1 MEHILSVKDISKT
14 IGKKKLIC
22 STSFELHGGHV
33 YGFTGENGSGK
44 TMLFRILS
52 GLVKPTTGTV
62 HMDGIDIHTRGFLPS
77 IGLIIE
83 YSSLWPDLTGFENL
97 LFLSELNKRATE
109 KDIIAVM
116 KRVGLNP
123 DNQLPIRKYSL
134 GMRQRLN
141 LAQAIMERPDFLFL
155 DEPTNS
161 IDQDGVVLV
170 RKIICEESK
179 RGAVVL
185 LTSHISQD
193 ICELC
198 DAIFQVNNGACS
210 LMAGGST

>member
-109 KDIIAVM
+109 K
-116 KRVGLNP
+116 
-123 DNQLPIRKYSL
+123 
-134 GMRQRLN
+134 
-141 LAQAIMERPDFLFL
+141 
-155 DEPTNS
+155 
-161 IDQDGVVLV
+161 
-170 RKIICEESK
+170 
-179 RGAVVL
+179 
-185 LTSHISQD
+185 IS
-193 ICELC
+193 
-198 DAIFQVNNGACS
+198 S
-210 LMAGGST
+210 P

>member
-1 MEHILSVKDISKT
+1 MA
-14 IGKKKLIC
+14 G
-22 STSFELHGGHV
+22 
-33 YGFTGENGSGK
+33 
-44 TMLFRILS
+44 
-52 GLVKPTTGTV
+52 
-62 HMDGIDIHTRGFLPS
+62 
-77 IGLIIE
+77 
-83 YSSLWPDLTGFENL
+83 LTGFENL

-198 DAIFQVNNGACS
+198 DAIFQVNSGACS

>member
-1 MEHILSVKDISKT
+1 
-14 IGKKKLIC
+14 
-22 STSFELHGGHV
+22 
-33 YGFTGENGSGK
+33 
-44 TMLFRILS
+44 
-52 GLVKPTTGTV
+52 
-62 HMDGIDIHTRGFLPS
+62 
-77 IGLIIE
+77 
-83 YSSLWPDLTGFENL
+83 
-97 LFLSELNKRATE
+97 
-109 KDIIAVM
+109 M

-198 DAIFQVNNGACS
+198 DAIFQVNSGACS

>member
-1 MEHILSVKDISKT
+1 M
-14 IGKKKLIC
+14 
-22 STSFELHGGHV
+22 
-33 YGFTGENGSGK
+33 
-44 TMLFRILS
+44 
-52 GLVKPTTGTV
+52 KPTTGTV

-155 DEPTNS
+155 DEPTN
-161 IDQDGVVLV
+161 
-170 RKIICEESK
+170 
-179 RGAVVL
+179 
-185 LTSHISQD
+185 
-193 ICELC
+193 
-198 DAIFQVNNGACS
+198 
-210 LMAGGST
+210 